1 MLSGLEFPS
10 SRPPEDLHLLVT
22 SRFGFPCR
30 FPSYVHHARRFAPC
44 PAHVGAGFIPAREPD
59 PAGINPAAT
68 TRHAEAGSPG
78 GVSVLVGGL
87 GAGHT
92 LRAVLDLEGVER
104 VEVAE
109 IGAKVVEW
117 NRLYFGKVN
126 GRAVDD
132 PRVTIHVDD
141 VLDVIRGASGRFD
154 LVLLDVD
161 NGPEWLASPANA
173 KLYDGAGLTD
183 CARCLRPGGVLALW
197 TPQRIAAVE
206 SVLNAVFDDV
216 RCEDTTR
223 IARAADEPPSMIYLA
238 VKAM

>member
-1 MLSGLEFPS
+1 
-10 SRPPEDLHLLVT
+10 
-22 SRFGFPCR
+22 
-30 FPSYVHHARRFAPC
+30 VHHARRFAPC